1 MGELIF
7 PTLTLCLLQ
16 QQAHAPTCL
25 KKNLMN
31 KDLKQIKTLLDS
43 EVKSRNNTSELSL
56 EKPDPL
62 LIASQYQD
70 ESIALICALFGY
82 GNAGLIVKFLQSL
95 DFTLLEASEE
105 EIKKAFS
112 SHYYRFQKSED
123 VSALF
128 IALKRLR
135 SVESI
140 EDIFYRGY
148 KKEENIL
155 DGLWCFMETLHSVY
169 PRQTRGYGF
178 LVGNV
183 PKKVPSAGTYKRYM
197 MYLRWMV
204 RKDLLDMGL
213 WSKIDKKD
221 LLMPLDTH
229 TFQVSRRLGLL
240 KRKTYDMKASIE
252 LTDTLRTFDHQDPVK
267 YDFALYRLGQEK
279 LA

>member
-1 MGELIF
+1 MSLS
-7 PTLTLCLLQ
+7 
-16 QQAHAPTCL
+16 
-25 KKNLMN
+25 
-31 KDLKQIKTLLDS
+31 DIKTLLDH
-43 EVKSRNNTSELSL
+43 EVKARNNSAELSF

-62 LIASQYQD
+62 FVASQYQD

-82 GNAGLIVKFLQSL
+82 GNAGLIVQFLHSL
-95 DFTLLEASEE
+95 DFSLLESSEAQ
-105 EIKKAFS
+105 IRKVLS

-135 SVESI
+135 EEESI
-140 EDIFYRGY
+140 EDIFYEGY
-148 KKEENIL
+148 KKEANIL
-155 DGLWCFMETLHSVY
+155 DGLWHFIERLQSVY
-169 PRQTRGYGF
+169 PRRTQGYDF
-178 LVGNV
+178 LVGSI

-204 RKDLLDMGL
+204 RKDALDMGL

-252 LTDTLRTFDHQDPVK
+252 LTATLRTFDPKDPIK